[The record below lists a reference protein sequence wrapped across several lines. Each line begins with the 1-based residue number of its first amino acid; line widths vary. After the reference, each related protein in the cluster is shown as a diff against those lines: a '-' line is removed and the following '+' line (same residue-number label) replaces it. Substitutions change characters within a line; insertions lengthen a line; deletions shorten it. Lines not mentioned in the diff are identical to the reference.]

1 MEKEALRRFFILRMY
16 KTKKYG
22 IVSCK
27 EENIILADLERDF
40 ERKKRKKNELTR
52 RNQDTKSD
60 NR

>member
-1 MEKEALRRFFILRMY
+1 MEKEALRRFFILPMY

-22 IVSCK
+22 VVSCK
-27 EENIILADLERDF
+27 EENVILAVLERDF

-52 RNQDTKSD
+52 RNQDTKHD

>member
-16 KTKKYG
+16 KTKKFG

-27 EENIILADLERDF
+27 EENVILAVLERDF

>member
-22 IVSCK
+22 VVSCK

-40 ERKKRKKNELTR
+40 ERKKRKKNEFTG

>member
-1 MEKEALRRFFILRMY
+1 MEKEALRRFFILPMY
-16 KTKKYG
+16 KTKNYG
-22 IVSCK
+22 VVSCRM
-27 EENIILADLERDF
+27 ENKILADLERDF